1 MHEKLI
7 KQLRNA
13 EHCCECPYE
22 EDCNEFGSCLMDLL
36 AADAIEVM
44 SKRIARMENGT
55 DNRVEK
61 IIEKLEQLKV
71 NFNEELPKKRL
82 YLNARGVEYLFN
94 SLIDWIKEL

>member
-13 EHCCECPYE
+13 EHCYGCPYD
-22 EDCNEFGSCLMDLL
+22 EDCNEFDSCLMDLL
-36 AADAIEVM
+36 AADAIEDM
-44 SKRIARMENGT
+44 GKRIARLEKET

-61 IIEKLEQLKV
+61 ILDKLERLKV
-71 NFNEELPKKRL
+71 NFNEELSKRRL

-94 SLIDWIKEL
+94 LLINWIKEL